1 MKILHI
7 KVLHVLIRG
16 IEGSDYIN
24 ASFIDGYRYRNA
36 YIATQ
41 VHLHII
47 IKFTGN
53 TTTIITTTTI
63 TTTTITTTTII
74 IIINIMIMIT
84 IGLRRVLSM
93 RLWKTSGGCS
103 GSTTQQLW

>member
-41 VHLHII
+41 VELASSNSS
-47 IKFTGN
+47 FSSD
-53 TTTIITTTTI
+53 TTNATITTI
-63 TTTTITTTTII
+63 TTITIII
-74 IIINIMIMIT
+74 IIINIT
-84 IGLRRVLSM
+84 IIINLGCRVL
-93 RLWKTSGGCS
+93 
-103 GSTTQQLW
+103 